1 MMRSLL
7 FVPAD
12 SNRKFDKARQS
23 AADALIL
30 DLEDSIA
37 PDSKAGARECLAT
50 MLQSPRGTQKL
61 YVRINALD
69 TGHSLADL
77 AAVMPFQPDGVVLPK
92 ACHGRDIVL
101 LSNWLDAF
109 EVANNIDPM
118 QTRIIAIVTETAE
131 ALFQMGTFAG
141 SSDRLAGMMWG
152 AEDLAASFGATQNR
166 SGESYSAPFLM
177 ARNLCLAGAAA
188 AGVEAIDAVS
198 TSIEDLHRLETEA
211 REARR
216 DGFAGKA
223 IIHPAHIRVVN
234 DAFSANS
241 EELVWANKVLRA
253 FKDQPGA
260 GVVRIDGQM
269 IDKPHERI
277 ALRLLASANTNS

>member
-1 MMRSLL
+1 MRSLL

-37 PDSKAGARECLAT
+37 PNSKDSARQSLAA
-50 MLQSPRGTQKL
+50 MLQSPRGKQKL

-77 AAVMPFQPDGVVLPK
+77 AAVMSFLPDGIVLPK
-92 ACHGRDIVL
+92 AAHGQDVAL

-109 EVANNIDPM
+109 EVSNGVRTRR
-118 QTRIIAIVTETAE
+118 TRIVAIVTETAQ
-131 ALFQMGTFAG
+131 ALFQMGTFVG
-141 SSDRLAGMMWG
+141 SSERLSSMMWG

-188 AGVEAIDAVS
+188 AGVDAIDAVS
-198 TSIEDLHRLETEA
+198 TSIEDLQRLETEA
-211 REARR
+211 TVARR

-223 IIHPAHIRVVN
+223 IIHPAHIAIVN
-234 DAFSANS
+234 SAFSARPD
-241 EELVWANKVLRA
+241 EVIWAEKVVRA
-253 FKDQPGA
+253 FQENPGV
-260 GVVRIDGQM
+260 GVIRMDGQM

-277 ALRLLASANTNS
+277 ALRILASANPNS